1 LLDSKERYLDNYILN
16 SIINH
21 AKDRKLDSSN
31 QKDKIDVNDLIK
43 SSACLAWRK
52 HSFSNKKVMRKVILN
67 SYFTGSTNKAK
78 FSAKYEM
85 ENSLKKIS
93 REMDKASE
101 QFHQLFEQEK
111 EKRNPTIT
119 ICFFKRVCKTC

>member
-1 LLDSKERYLDNYILN
+1 
-16 SIINH
+16 
-21 AKDRKLDSSN
+21 
-31 QKDKIDVNDLIK
+31 
-43 SSACLAWRK
+43 
-52 HSFSNKKVMRKVILN
+52 MRKVILN

-78 FSAKYEM
+78 FSAKYEI

-111 EKRNPTIT
+111 EKR
-119 ICFFKRVCKTC
+119 KDDDYSL